1 MTKET
6 RTQWHPAFCAAMR
19 LELIENKADLDYENE
34 YNLNTKPIQ
43 MDLLVIKKSKDVEI
57 KNEIGKIFRGHN
69 IMEYKSPEDNLNV
82 DTYVKVVGYAC
93 LYKASEVHVGEI
105 DLEDITL
112 TLVRER
118 KPRELLKWFEK
129 NDYVVCEM
137 YQGIYYVEK
146 VGSFP
151 IQVIVSGE
159 LSVENQKWLTVLSNN
174 LKQSEAERIVI
185 QSESLTQK
193 DAKLYADSVLQA
205 TIKANKAV
213 FHKIRGESEYMCEA
227 LRELMKED
235 LDEAARI
242 GEERGR
248 ELGEVHGREI
258 GQEIGKEIGKEELI
272 LGSLKKHTPEAIAEF
287 LGIPLEDVKA
297 VEKKFL
303 AAK

>member
-1 MTKET
+1 MTKQT

-69 IMEYKSPEDNLNV
+69 IMEYKSPEDSLNV

-93 LYKASEVHVGEI
+93 LYNASEVHAGEI

-112 TLVRER
+112 TLVREG

-129 NDYVVCEM
+129 NDCVVREM
-137 YQGIYYVEK
+137 YRGIYYVEK
-146 VGSFP
+146 AGSFP
-151 IQVIVSGE
+151 VQVIVSGR
-159 LSVENQKWLTVLSNN
+159 LSPENQKWLTALSNK
-174 LKQSEAERIVI
+174 LKQKEAKRIVL

-193 DAKLYADSVLQA
+193 DEKLYADSVLQA
-205 TIKANKAV
+205 TIKANETV
-213 FHKIRGESEYMCEA
+213 FRKIRGESEYMCEA

-235 LDEAARI
+235 LDEAIRI
-242 GEERGR
+242 GEERGEER
-248 ELGEVHGREI
+248 
-258 GQEIGKEIGKEELI
+258 GKEIGKEELI
-272 LGSLKKHTPEAIAEF
+272 LGSLKKKHTPEMIAEF
-287 LGIPLEDVKA
+287 LGIPIEDVKA
-297 VEKKFL
+297 VEKKYGVFR
-303 AAK
+303 